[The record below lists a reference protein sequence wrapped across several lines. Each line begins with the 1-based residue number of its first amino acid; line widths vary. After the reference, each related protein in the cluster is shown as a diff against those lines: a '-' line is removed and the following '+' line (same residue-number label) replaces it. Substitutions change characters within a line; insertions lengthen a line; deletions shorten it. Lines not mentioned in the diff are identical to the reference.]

1 MRAMKNRRILIGL
14 VIVISAIVLIVLL
27 SGCVQKPPQEIQDQT
42 TPTPTPTP
50 TPTTSTTIQ
59 KSELSKEI
67 DEINLMVEDFENL
80 SNSVDELDENEDLL
94 QVFKG
99 D

>member
-1 MRAMKNRRILIGL
+1 MRAMKNMKILIGL
-14 VIVISAIVLIVLL
+14 PILISVIVLIVLL
-27 SGCVQKPPQEIQDQT
+27 SGCIQKPPQEIQDQ
-42 TPTPTPTP
+42 PTPAP
-50 TPTTSTTIQ
+50 TTIQ

-67 DEINLMVEDFENL
+67 GEINSMAEDFENL
-80 SNSVDELDENEDLL
+80 STSVDELDEDEDLL